1 MPKIAWMKS
10 YEAAVKSARASKKL
24 LLVDFYTDW

>member
-1 MPKIAWMKS
+1 MPKITWVKS

-24 LLVDFYTDW
+24 LLIDFYTDW